1 MANKKKIKI
10 KDKRVRSILR
20 GPLFWIV
27 VALVTVVIFGRI
39 SNTGQTWTDVSTSTI
54 LSDIAVAWIAD

>member
-39 SNTGQTWTDVSTSTI
+39 SNTGQMDRCLYIDDLVRYR
-54 LSDIAVAWIAD
+54 AE